1 MDEKQHPSLTSA
13 GTVRA
18 GQTVPVLGPEPVL
31 PVFSNSGTTGMLQ
44 LCPTPTVH
52 NRVTNKHNLGH
63 TLARAL
69 HNRVTLI

>member
-31 PVFSNSGTTGMLQ
+31 STYLTDTRTAVLVGEG
-44 LCPTPTVH
+44 
-52 NRVTNKHNLGH
+52 R
-63 TLARAL
+63 
-69 HNRVTLI
+69 